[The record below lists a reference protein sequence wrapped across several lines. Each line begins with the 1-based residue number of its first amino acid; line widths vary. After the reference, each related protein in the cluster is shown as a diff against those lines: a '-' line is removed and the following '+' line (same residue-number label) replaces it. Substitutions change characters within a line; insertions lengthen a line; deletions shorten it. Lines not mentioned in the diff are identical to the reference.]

1 MANFFN
7 AARKILKDYEYLNY
21 KEIVELGLG
30 NGSLHTDGKTPI
42 LTMSSRLGSDIR
54 MKGNKSTF
62 IRIGDGVFALRRPLK
77 EDNLLVY
84 LKYRLKKFPFWQIDD
99 KDEKY
104 LLDIFGRNILADE
117 NIELLSLLKI
127 LKNKNKIE
135 DFNVVDGGIVIN
147 LRKEENKISEDLK
160 KKIEILKNDAD
171 KIKALSDS
179 INTSLGFSDLTK
191 KIIL

>member
-7 AARKILKDYEYLNY
+7 AAKKILKDYDYLNY
-21 KEIVELGLG
+21 KEIVELWLW
-30 NGSLHTDGKTPI
+30 NGSLHTDWKTPI
-42 LTMSSRLGSDIR
+42 LTMSSRLWSDIR
-54 MKGNKSTF
+54 MKWNKSTF
-62 IRIGDGVFALRRPLK
+62 IRIWDWVFAVRRPLK

-84 LKYRLKKFPFWQIDD
+84 LKYRLKNFPFWQIDD

-104 LLDIFGRNILADE
+104 LLDIFWRNILADE

-135 DFNVVDGGIVIN
+135 DFNVVDWWIVIN

-179 INTSLGFSDLTK
+179 INTSLWFSDLTK

>member
-1 MANFFN
+1 MTFYE
-7 AARKILKDYEYLNY
+7 AAKLILQEYEFLNY
-21 KEIVELGLG
+21 IEITKIALERWYIETKWETPE
-30 NGSLHTDGKTPI
+30 NTMNAHIWSLDK
-42 LTMSSRLGSDIR
+42 
-54 MKGNKSTF
+54 KNKNNF
-62 IRIGDGVFALRRPLK
+62 IRIWDWVYALRRELE

-104 LLDIFGRNILADE
+104 LLDIFWRNILADE

-135 DFNVVDGGIVIN
+135 DFNVVDWWIVIN

-179 INTSLGFSDLTK
+179 INTSLWFSDLTK